1 MRSDGPIPPGE
12 GTDPTVR
19 GLEYDP
25 SASLDAGGD
34 GDDAAQMRMGRHRR
48 GRSWSTTCSQ
58 LSTAQHVNVEARVS
72 APQQDRPMAR
82 PFIKRVLLS
91 PRHCFFMGQRGSR
104 SCHVTRG
111 RQQGQHG
118 AECRPESQLSFLPDL
133 GVLSDP
139 VNFFLCREKQGSH
152 VTTRS
157 RVADLALWMARHQ
170 MATGSLWGVLAQTEE
185 ESRMSS
191 FSPSPQFPRC

>member
-1 MRSDGPIPPGE
+1 MAPSPRERGQTPLLEALNMTPP
-12 GTDPTVR
+12 
-19 GLEYDP
+19 
-25 SASLDAGGD
+25 ASLDAGGD

-72 APQQDRPMAR
+72 AKRQDRPMAR

-118 AECRPESQLSFLPDL
+118 AERRPESQLSFLPDL
-133 GVLSDP
+133 GVLLDP
-139 VNFFLCREKQGSH
+139 VNFFLCGEKRGSH